1 MFQVMM
7 RIIDWSSMKRPTFHR
22 MFSRQSF
29 MIDAWNQWVTRWNC
43 NFNCFFKRCRIF
55 FFFFFFFFFRIRILE
70 CMILMIRLPNL
81 FYQGI
86 YVSLACALL
95 VSVSALLFWQC
106 LRGLMLSLMEPYSWW
121 STDISVCGWRLF
133 CAKFLWRRVNKS
145 KSGPHKG

>member
-7 RIIDWSSMKRPTFHR
+7 RIIDWSSMKRTTFHR

-43 NFNCFFKRCRIF
+43 NVNCCFQRCRIF
-55 FFFFFFFFFRIRILE
+55 FFFFFFFLRIRFLE
-70 CMILMIRLPNL
+70 YDFDDTASEPLLS
-81 FYQGI
+81 GI